1 MRTDT
6 WRGYLPL
13 GTPARFER
21 TPRMKFRTQFAAVAA
36 VAALVGLA
44 ACGGGDDD
52 EATSAG
58 STTTDTSG
66 AASTPKATP
75 HPAGHSDS
83 SAVITMGD
91 DNTFS
96 PAALTVAPGTTIEIK
111 NPGSVRHNLKD
122 DATKGKTFDSGDI
135 NGGENGTITAPD
147 KAGSYPYACT
157 YHFGM
162 KGTVTVK

>member
-1 MRTDT
+1 
-6 WRGYLPL
+6 
-13 GTPARFER
+13 
-21 TPRMKFRTQFAAVAA
+21 MKFRTQLAAAAAVAM
-36 VAALVGLA
+36 LVGLA

-52 EATSAG
+52 EASAG
-58 STTTDTSG
+58 TSTDTSTNSG
-66 AASTPKATP
+66 TISTPAETP
-75 HPAGHSDS
+75 HPTGHSDS

-96 PAALTVAPGTTIEIK
+96 PAALTVAPGTKIEIK

-135 NGGENGTITAPD
+135 NGGENGSITAPA
-147 KAGSYPYACT
+147 KAGAYPYACT

-162 KGTVTVK
+162 NGTVTVK